1 MKITVLISLMILCLS
16 CSIGQTPEEGFVA
29 KSLPEEVGVLPEL
42 IEKLVSD
49 IESDKF
55 QNIHGLLLI
64 KDDKLILEKYFGEFD
79 RNDLHYSAS
88 VSKSFASV
96 LLGIAIDN
104 GFFQGD
110 IYSVLNRKVSV
121 LFPEYEGII
130 AKDSLKKEL
139 KLKHILSMTAG
150 FDWDEHSHPY
160 TDGRNDCNRINHSS
174 DPMKF
179 LFERKLISEP
189 GTEFYYNGG
198 LSLSISWL
206 IEKYTGLSVDKFAEK
221 YLFSPLDIT
230 EYSWEKVSGG
240 LIDTDGGL
248 HVKPMDQAKL
258 GYLFLNGGAWRDLQ
272 VVSKEWVHVSTQIQ
286 FHNMDMPDYGYQWWG
301 GDFHVENNSYETFLA
316 SGHGGQKI
324 LVLPEYDL
332 VLVLTQ
338 QVFSNPYGDLNFLAI
353 VSDYLIPALTGN
365 LAEREIIELSA
376 EELAIFEGHYE
387 SESSDEFI
395 NVQAEG
401 GKLVLRSSGGQ
412 NDDFYPVSEATFVAR
427 ILDIFN
433 VHIAFETNTYTG
445 QAALVSN
452 FGYSSKR
459 FTRL

>member
-1 MKITVLISLMILCLS
+1 LLI
-16 CSIGQTPEEGFVA
+16 
-29 KSLPEEVGVLPEL
+29 
-42 IEKLVSD
+42 
-49 IESDKF
+49 
-55 QNIHGLLLI
+55 I
-64 KDDKLILEKYFGEFD
+64 KDDKLILEKYYGEYSRD
-79 RNDLHYSAS
+79 ELHYSAS

-96 LLGIAIDN
+96 LLGIAIDK
-104 GFFQGD
+104 GFFEGD
-110 IYSVLNRKVSV
+110 IYSVLNRKVSD
-121 LFPEYEGII
+121 LFKEYEGII
-130 AKDSLKKEL
+130 AEDSLKKDL

-179 LFERKLISEP
+179 LFERKLTCEP

-206 IEKYTGLSVDKFAEK
+206 IEKYTGMSVDKFAEE
-221 YLFSPLDIT
+221 YLFSLLDIT
-230 EYSWEKVSGG
+230 DFRWESVSGG

-248 HVKPMDQAKL
+248 HVRPMAQAKL
-258 GYLFLNGGAWRDLQ
+258 GYLFLNGGVWQDTQ

-286 FHNMDMPDYGYQWWG
+286 YHNEDMPDYGYQWWG
-301 GDFHVENNSYETFLA
+301 GDFHVKDETYETYLA

-353 VSDYLIPALTGN
+353 VSDYLIPALIGDIAKSEN
-365 LAEREIIELSA
+365 IELSR
-376 EELAIFEGHYE
+376 EELAIYEGHYRTE
-387 SESSDEFI
+387 DSDEFI
-395 NVQAEG
+395 DVLTGEG
-401 GKLVLRSSGGQ
+401 MLVLKSSDGQ
-412 NDDFYPVSEATFVAR
+412 QNEFYPVSKNTYVAR
-427 ILDIFN
+427 ILDLFD
-433 VHIAFETNTYTG
+433 VQIAFETDADTG
-445 QAALVSN
+445 KAALLSN

-459 FTRL
+459 LSRLSVRH